1 VVPRGTRQKRDQN
14 VAGCILRLRSSGPNV
29 SEPRRSLVKEIGE
42 AEPLEKRRRQNR
54 PARVGK
60 GTGLLTRG
68 SRDGTLRRVN
78 VEHGRSRPDRM
89 ATETEGQGASR
100 GQRAGREVG
109 RVRSTCDGGESHS
122 REGAL
127 LDDATTAVKE
137 RGLWRH

>member
-1 VVPRGTRQKRDQN
+1 MVPRGTRQKRGQN
-14 VAGCILRLRSSGPNV
+14 AAGCNLGLRSNGPNV

-68 SRDGTLRRVN
+68 SRDGTLRRVK
-78 VEHGRSRPDRM
+78 VEHGRSRLDRV
-89 ATETEGQGASR
+89 ATETGAQGASR
-100 GQRAGREVG
+100 GQWAGREVG
-109 RVRSTCDGGESHS
+109 RVRSTGEGGESRS